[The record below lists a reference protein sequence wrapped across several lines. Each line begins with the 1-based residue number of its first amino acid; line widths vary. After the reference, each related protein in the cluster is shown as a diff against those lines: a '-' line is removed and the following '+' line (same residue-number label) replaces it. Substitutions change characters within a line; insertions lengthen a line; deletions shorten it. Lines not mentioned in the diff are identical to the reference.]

1 MERVYRQGRKRGGR
15 KAAWILAVVFISLAA
30 VLFFLSGA
38 RQIRSDSPGVEWIR
52 EEGRITQVVIDGQF
66 PYCNIIPAV
75 TEESIRDSEGNVTA
89 ITRTYAFE
97 AGFSLRM
104 RGTYK
109 IDMESASD
117 IAYTYILNLQ
127 TGMLSLKM
135 EGRPVNWAV
144 HKKFFYGWRILKNT
158 MVAWVL

>member
-66 PYCNIIPAV
+66 P
-75 TEESIRDSEGNVTA
+75 SGGNVTA

-97 AGFSLRM
+97 TGFSLRM

-117 IAYTYILNLQ
+117 IAYTYILKFADRDVVIEN
-127 TGMLSLKM
+127 
-135 EGRPVNWAV
+135 GREA
-144 HKKFFYGWRILKNT
+144 G
-158 MVAWVL
+158 

>member
-15 KAAWILAVVFISLAA
+15 KDAWILAVVFISLAA

-75 TEESIRDSEGNVTA
+75 TE
-89 ITRTYAFE
+89 
-97 AGFSLRM
+97 
-104 RGTYK
+104 
-109 IDMESASD
+109 
-117 IAYTYILNLQ
+117 
-127 TGMLSLKM
+127 
-135 EGRPVNWAV
+135 
-144 HKKFFYGWRILKNT
+144 
-158 MVAWVL
+158 

>member
-15 KAAWILAVVFISLAA
+15 KAAWILAVDFISLAA

-104 RGTYK
+104 RGTYN

-117 IAYTYILNLQ
+117 IAYTYILKFADRDVVIEN
-127 TGMLSLKM
+127 
-135 EGRPVNWAV
+135 GREA
-144 HKKFFYGWRILKNT
+144 G
-158 MVAWVL
+158 

>member
-52 EEGRITQVVIDGQF
+52 EEGRIT
-66 PYCNIIPAV
+66 V

-117 IAYTYILNLQ
+117 IAYTYILKFADRDVVIEN
-127 TGMLSLKM
+127 
-135 EGRPVNWAV
+135 GREA
-144 HKKFFYGWRILKNT
+144 G
-158 MVAWVL
+158 

>member
-1 MERVYRQGRKRGGR
+1 MERVYRQGRKRGCR

-30 VLFFLSGA
+30 IQFFLGGS
-38 RQIRSDSPGVEWIR
+38 RQIRSDSPGVEWIQ

-75 TEESIRDSEGNVTA
+75 TEESIRDSGGNVTA

-97 AGFSLRM
+97 TGFSLRM

-117 IAYTYILNLQ
+117 IAYTYILKFADRDVVIEN
-127 TGMLSLKM
+127 
-135 EGRPVNWAV
+135 GREA
-144 HKKFFYGWRILKNT
+144 G
-158 MVAWVL
+158 

>member
-1 MERVYRQGRKRGGR
+1 MERVYRQGRKWGGR

-30 VLFFLSGA
+30 VLFFLGGS
-38 RQIRSDSPGVEWIR
+38 RQIRSDSPGVEWIQ

-75 TEESIRDSEGNVTA
+75 TEESIRDSGGNVTA

-97 AGFSLRM
+97 TGFSLRM

-117 IAYTYILNLQ
+117 IAYTYILKFADRDVVIEN
-127 TGMLSLKM
+127 
-135 EGRPVNWAV
+135 GREA
-144 HKKFFYGWRILKNT
+144 G
-158 MVAWVL
+158 

>member
-1 MERVYRQGRKRGGR
+1 MQDCRSKILRRCPLWSVYTDRDGKGADGRLR
-15 KAAWILAVVFISLAA
+15 ILAVVFISLAA

-75 TEESIRDSEGNVTA
+75 TEESIRDSGGNVTA

-104 RGTYK
+104 RGT
-109 IDMESASD
+109 
-117 IAYTYILNLQ
+117 L
-127 TGMLSLKM
+127 
-135 EGRPVNWAV
+135 
-144 HKKFFYGWRILKNT
+144 
-158 MVAWVL
+158 

>member
-30 VLFFLSGA
+30 VLFFLGGA
-38 RQIRSDSPGVEWIR
+38 RQIRSDSPGVEWIQ

-75 TEESIRDSEGNVTA
+75 TEESIRDSGGNATA
-89 ITRTYAFE
+89 LIRTYAFE

-117 IAYTYILNLQ
+117 IAYTYILKFADRDVVIEN
-127 TGMLSLKM
+127 
-135 EGRPVNWAV
+135 GREA
-144 HKKFFYGWRILKNT
+144 G
-158 MVAWVL
+158 

>member
-1 MERVYRQGRKRGGR
+1 MGLDSGSRSFAGLPVQNIKEVSIMERVYRQGRKRGGR

-75 TEESIRDSEGNVTA
+75 TEESIRDSGGNVTA
-89 ITRTYAFE
+89 ITRTYAF
-97 AGFSLRM
+97 
-104 RGTYK
+104 
-109 IDMESASD
+109 
-117 IAYTYILNLQ
+117 
-127 TGMLSLKM
+127 
-135 EGRPVNWAV
+135 
-144 HKKFFYGWRILKNT
+144 
-158 MVAWVL
+158 

>member
-15 KAAWILAVVFISLAA
+15 KAARILAVVFISLAA

-75 TEESIRDSEGNVTA
+75 TEESIRDSGGNVTV

-117 IAYTYILNLQ
+117 IAYTYILKFADRDVVIEN
-127 TGMLSLKM
+127 
-135 EGRPVNWAV
+135 GREA
-144 HKKFFYGWRILKNT
+144 G
-158 MVAWVL
+158 

>member
-15 KAAWILAVVFISLAA
+15 KDAWILAVVFISLAA

-75 TEESIRDSEGNVTA
+75 TEESIRDSGGTVTA

-117 IAYTYILNLQ
+117 IAYTYILKFADRDVVIEN
-127 TGMLSLKM
+127 
-135 EGRPVNWAV
+135 GREA
-144 HKKFFYGWRILKNT
+144 G
-158 MVAWVL
+158 